1 MSGSSPADDRFGTHA
16 PTRRRRA
23 TSSSAA
29 VIDLA
34 ARRGNPGKEVPV
46 ADYGDPLP
54 SDAEIEL
61 ATTIQALFLHRGG
74 LSLAEPATA
83 VIYAATLEA
92 VNIMLEG
99 AMRTGV
105 INQAQHATLRGMIEG
120 LEKVPDVL

>member
-1 MSGSSPADDRFGTHA
+1 MPGSSPADDRRFGTHT
-16 PTRRRRA
+16 PTRRRR
-23 TSSSAA
+23 SFSPAA

-34 ARRGNPGKEVPV
+34 ARRGHPGKEVPV

-74 LSLAEPATA
+74 LSLADPATA
-83 VIYAATLEA
+83 AIYSATLEA
-92 VNIMLEG
+92 VAIMLEG
-99 AMRTGV
+99 ALRTGV
-105 INQAQHATLRGMIEG
+105 VDEQQHATLRGMVEG